1 MIVWALFAGRIIQG
15 VAGSATWVIGFSLL
29 CNNVD
34 RENVASAMGR
44 ATSFVTAGVVGGPAT
59 SGVLLQMFGYWTA
72 WSLPL
77 VILTLDIIAR
87 IIMIEPRAAVSA
99 KVSNNDSKSC
109 DILVDNQIDTPDEST
124 ALISDA
130 QSTAKPE
137 LGETGLE
144 SDEKWTYFKAL
155 LSDPRVWVSGMNIFV
170 TSILMSGM
178 NNTLPVHV
186 RDVFGWN
193 SFMISMMFFCLQVP
207 NIILGGPAGWLR
219 GRLGVRGPT
228 TLGWV
233 AVIPLILLLGIP
245 GEPHFPWAGR
255 ERAGKAIFATT
266 LLTLGSVLPLVRGS
280 GNVQLAC
287 ES

>member
-1 MIVWALFAGRIIQG
+1 
-15 VAGSATWVIGFSLL
+15 
-29 CNNVD
+29 
-34 RENVASAMGR
+34 MGK

-77 VILTLDIIAR
+77 VVLTLDIIAR
-87 IIMIEPRAAVSA
+87 LIMIEPRAAVSA
-99 KVSNNDSKSC
+99 KVSNNVAKSC
-109 DILVDNQIDTPDEST
+109 DTLIGNQNDTPDEST

-130 QSTAKPE
+130 QSTAKE
-137 LGETGLE
+137 LDETGFE
-144 SDEKWTYFKAL
+144 SDEKWNYFKAL

-170 TSILMSGM
+170 TSVLTAGM

-186 RDVFGWN
+186 RDAFGWN
-193 SFMISMMFFCLQVP
+193 SFMISAMFFCLQVP

-228 TLGWV
+228 TFGWV
-233 AVIPLILLLGIP
+233 AVVPLILLLGIP
-245 GEPHFPWAGR
+245 GDPHFPWAGR
-255 ERAGKAIFATT
+255 ERAGKAIFAST
-266 LLTLGSVLPLVRGS
+266 LLALGSVLPLVRGS